1 MEGQFDAP
9 GSGIKPG
16 TRFGAL
22 TFLTWFVNSRHK
34 NHLVF
39 GWRCDTEYYA
49 DLYNNLLILATTVRQ
64 THCSKLQPADTQP
77 AEVTAASCRRAPLE
91 YDDTPHTAATI
102 RYYKARNVGDYYWLL
117 NRTNSLCLHFF
128 FKLNLAQVSHIF
140 AFYHVDQ
147 MFTDIAGMVANSFQ
161 RTGNP

>member
-9 GSGIKPG
+9 GSCIKPG

-64 THCSKLQPADTQP
+64 THCSKLQPGECT
-77 AEVTAASCRRAPLE
+77 TRRSDGGKLP
-91 YDDTPHTAATI
+91 T
-102 RYYKARNVGDYYWLL
+102 
-117 NRTNSLCLHFF
+117 RT
-128 FKLNLAQVSHIF
+128 VR
-140 AFYHVDQ
+140 V
-147 MFTDIAGMVANSFQ
+147 
-161 RTGNP
+161 R